1 MDQNDKQFL
10 ACVVQVKSRTKKTP
24 VTACFVPNVC
34 VLFSVAKSIQRMG
47 TCVHFC
53 CHKTLFHT
61 VK

>member
-34 VLFSVAKSIQRMG
+34 VLFSVAN
-47 TCVHFC
+47 
-53 CHKTLFHT
+53 LFKEWVPVFISVAIRHCFT
-61 VK
+61 R